1 MYTME
6 SVVRVVPQLPAL
18 TTPSKEVETMVAD
31 TVTIMVA
38 EAAMAA
44 VSALERADKTVMSVA
59 TGATGEQFVHN
70 VQRHLM
76 KMCPSRQKM
85 APCGQRIT

>member
-1 MYTME
+1 
-6 SVVRVVPQLPAL
+6 VVRVVPQLPAL
-18 TTPSKEVETMVAD
+18 TTPSEEVETIVAD

-38 EAAMAA
+38 EAAIAA
-44 VSALERADKTVMSVA
+44 VSALVPVERADNTVMSVA
-59 TGATGEQFVHN
+59 NGATGEQFVHN

-85 APCGQRIT
+85 APCGQRKT

>member
-1 MYTME
+1 ME

-18 TTPSKEVETMVAD
+18 TTPSEEVETMVAD

-44 VSALERADKTVMSVA
+44 VSALVPVERADNTVMSVA
-59 TGATGEQFVHN
+59 AGATGEHM
-70 VQRHLM
+70 QRHLM

-85 APCGQRIT
+85 APCGQRKT